1 MLNREEYIEQ
11 AYLYHTLRERML
23 QAMATQEL
31 LVAIRQEVLSTT
43 MLPYAMEF
51 MADELKRTGGFSTAM
66 QRLPHYFTPFQ
77 TFLIAEAER
86 EGGTF
91 DFRVALEI
99 LEREANY
106 RVAGA
111 TVQGIFLFEFE
122 VLCRNRLN
130 YDRGL
135 EALAGDPLFNDDWR
149 QWINALRRQIGMVDF
164 CDLLYVRSQW
174 YRKKQEEDEKPI
186 LFGENEGRIALAN
199 RHRDPLYLFA
209 ALQRHLGYPASPRT
223 RPEDTNRYLIPAM
236 QQKIDRLEMRIKLL
250 EEELRG
256 GINLERFFEGKKEEK

>member
-11 AYLYHTLRERML
+11 AYLFHTLRERML

-31 LVAIRQEVLSTT
+31 LVAIRQEILSTT

-66 QRLPHYFTPFQ
+66 ARMPHYFTPFQ
-77 TFLIAEAER
+77 TYLIAESER

-99 LEREANY
+99 LESEANY
-106 RVAGA
+106 RAAGA
-111 TVQGIFLFEFE
+111 TVQGIFLYQFE
-122 VLCRNRLN
+122 VVCRNRLG
-130 YDRGL
+130 YDHGL
-135 EALAGDPLFNDDWR
+135 EAIAGDPMFSDDWR
-149 QWINALRRQIGMVDF
+149 DWINALRRQIGMVDF

-174 YRKKQEEDEKPI
+174 YRKQQEEDEKPI
-186 LFGENEGRIALAN
+186 LFGESEGRIAMAN
-199 RHRDPLYLFA
+199 RHKDPLYLFS
-209 ALQRHLGYPASPRT
+209 ALQRHLGYPCVPRS
-223 RPEDTNRYLIPAM
+223 RIEEANRYLIPAL
-236 QQKIDRLEMRIKLL
+236 QQKIDRLEKRLKLL

-256 GINLERFFEGKKEEK
+256 GINLERFFEGKKDK